1 MASLLDAEKH
11 CDMSL
16 LEGKKVVILRLSAGA
31 LLEELEA
38 LVALVFFF
46 TWENEQRGFAFPV
59 GKKLSNFPVSR
70 FSFNHARRV

>member
-1 MASLLDAEKH
+1 
-11 CDMSL
+11 MSL

-46 TWENEQRGFAFPV
+46 TWANEQRGFAFPV
-59 GKKLSNFPVSR
+59 GKKLSNFAVSR